1 MEEQRRRISSV
12 PDLAEVEKERN
23 RLKRRK
29 EYGNALRGTCFSLL
43 AVAAIAVLAAT
54 LFLPVLQVTGTSME
68 PTLYDGDIIVLTKKS
83 SINRGDLC
91 GFYYQNKLLLKR
103 VIGLPGDWID
113 IKEDGTAL
121 VNDEEIDEPYVSGKS
136 LGECD
141 LTFPYQVPD
150 NRYFVMGDHR
160 STSIDSRSSVIGSIE
175 KDQITGKILLRIWPL
190 KHISL
195 VH

>member
-1 MEEQRRRISSV
+1 M
-12 PDLAEVEKERN
+12 
-23 RLKRRK
+23 
-29 EYGNALRGTCFSLL
+29 
-43 AVAAIAVLAAT
+43 
-54 LFLPVLQVTGTSME
+54 
-68 PTLYDGDIIVLTKKS
+68 
-83 SINRGDLC
+83 
-91 GFYYQNKLLLKR
+91 KR
-103 VIGLPGDWID
+103 VIGTPGDYID
-113 IKEDGTAL
+113 IDEDGNVY
-121 VNDEEIDEPYVSGKS
+121 VNGEKLDEPYAIKKD

-141 LTFPYQVPD
+141 IDFPYQVPD

>member
-1 MEEQRRRISSV
+1 MSLVLERLLFFLGRR
-12 PDLAEVEKERN
+12 
-23 RLKRRK
+23 
-29 EYGNALRGTCFSLL
+29 
-43 AVAAIAVLAAT
+43 
-54 LFLPVLQVTGTSME
+54 LFRF
-68 PTLYDGDIIVLTKKS
+68 IVL
-83 SINRGDLC
+83 G
-91 GFYYQNKLLLKR
+91 
-103 VIGLPGDWID
+103 
-113 IKEDGTAL
+113 
-121 VNDEEIDEPYVSGKS
+121 NDEEIDEPYVSGKS

>member
-1 MEEQRRRISSV
+1 M
-12 PDLAEVEKERN
+12 
-23 RLKRRK
+23 
-29 EYGNALRGTCFSLL
+29 
-43 AVAAIAVLAAT
+43 AAIAVLAAT

-91 GFYYQNKLLLKR
+91 GFYYQNKLLLKC

-113 IKEDGTAL
+113 IKEDGTVL

-160 STSIDSRSSVIGSIE
+160 STSIDSRSSVIGSSHSSDHQE
-175 KDQITGKILLRIWPL
+175 ENVQ
-190 KHISL
+190 
-195 VH
+195 

>member
-1 MEEQRRRISSV
+1 MEEKRRRISNV
-12 PDLAEVEKERN
+12 PDLAEVEAERK
-23 RLKRRK
+23 RLKRRQ
-29 EYGNALRGTCFSLL
+29 EYNHALRGTIISLL
-43 AVAAIAVLAAT
+43 AVAAVAVLAAT

-68 PTLYDGDIIVLTKKS
+68 PTLEDGDIIVLTKTAK
-83 SINRGDLC
+83 INRGDLC

-103 VIGLPGDWID
+103 VIGLPGDWIE
-113 IKEDGTAL
+113 IQADGTVL
-121 VNDEEIDEPYVSGKS
+121 VNGEELDEPYVSGKS

-175 KDQITGKILLRIWPL
+175 KDQITGKILFRIWPL
-190 KHISL
+190 QHFSFVK
-195 VH
+195 